1 MRDILKDRLITQ
13 VKRVVQLSESIPGF
27 RSLDTN
33 DQHSLLRTCILD
45 VWMVSCSFFLSASEV
60 VSDGLDDQ

>member
-27 RSLDTN
+27 RTLSVD

-45 VWMVSCSFFLSASEV
+45 VWMVSVERIKSKQKPPENI
-60 VSDGLDDQ
+60 QW